1 VLVTS
6 RVALRVPGEHVVD
19 IEPLPLRPAADLFVR
34 RAQRADPSFVLDT
47 TNEDDVGA
55 LCAALDGLPLAIE
68 LAAARVRALP
78 PQLLVQRIDQ
88 RLRLLTGGTGRHQ
101 TLRAA
106 VEWSVD
112 LLDARTAQVFARLAV
127 FRGGWTLHAAE
138 VVAGLPPLEPVDVLS
153 CLAELVDQH
162 LVLPPSNGS
171 RFAMLETIREYAELR
186 LAAAADAASVRTA
199 HRGWYLDLARAQAQ
213 RVRGPDQDVA
223 LALLDAEHANL
234 VSALADACAVDDADV
249 AYRLAAALGGYWDAR
264 SLLVEAITWL
274 ERVIAQPPPSA
285 RRRDAVVQWAG
296 YFAFLLGD
304 TSRARQL
311 AQDSCAYAR
320 AEGLDG
326 PLGYALLRLGQVEV
340 EAGDLELGAQHLR
353 ESAAALERAG
363 DRWGTARPINNL
375 GEVLREQG
383 HLDEA
388 VLQHQAALAIC
399 RELGD
404 DSSLPNVLS
413 GLGQVLVR
421 LGDLDGARDAGE
433 EALQVACRLRNRI
446 GEAYALEVLALAA
459 VEQGTWTTAASAL
472 AQAAAIRDVLGAP
485 VERRDREMLDAA
497 AARVCAVVGGEAAV
511 DGSLVD
517 GSLADEDP

>member
-1 VLVTS
+1 
-6 RVALRVPGEHVVD
+6 
-19 IEPLPLRPAADLFVR
+19 
-34 RAQRADPSFVLDT
+34 
-47 TNEDDVGA
+47 
-55 LCAALDGLPLAIE
+55 
-68 LAAARVRALP
+68 
-78 PQLLVQRIDQ
+78 
-88 RLRLLTGGTGRHQ
+88 
-101 TLRAA
+101 
-106 VEWSVD
+106 
-112 LLDARTAQVFARLAV
+112 
-127 FRGGWTLHAAE
+127 
-138 VVAGLPPLEPVDVLS
+138 
-153 CLAELVDQH
+153 
-162 LVLPPSNGS
+162 
-171 RFAMLETIREYAELR
+171 
-186 LAAAADAASVRTA
+186 
-199 HRGWYLDLARAQAQ
+199 
-213 RVRGPDQDVA
+213 
-223 LALLDAEHANL
+223 LLDAEHANL

-274 ERVIAQPPPSA
+274 ERVIAQPPPSP

-388 VLQHQAALAIC
+388 ALQHQAALAIC

-404 DSSLPNVLS
+404 DSSLPNILS

-433 EALQVACRLRNRI
+433 EALQVARRLRNRI

-459 VEQGTWTTAASAL
+459 VEQGTWSAAASAL

-497 AARVCAVVGGEAAV
+497 AARVGAVVGGGAAV

-517 GSLADEDP
+517 GSLVDGSLVDEDP